1 MSFMSTSQNQWGHT
15 VHTHYWNKTSL
26 LIDST
31 CWVSQHADSGN
42 MLIPST
48 CGVNQH
54 DELSIMLSQSR
65 CWVNQHAESIDVES
79 INMLNQSTCALNQPV
94 DSIKISWLTVVG
106 RHNPPFSLQGQYHEI
121 FVPRVMHDSKTF
133 RPVIYMLNYSIFAMV
148 FNSRRYWRVQKT
160 SRRNI
165 WPTG

>member
-1 MSFMSTSQNQWGHT
+1 MSTSQNQWGHT

-121 FVPRVMHDSKTF
+121 FVPVLCMILKHLGLLFICWTTVFSLWSLIRGDIGECKKHRV
-133 RPVIYMLNYSIFAMV
+133 VIDANV
-148 FNSRRYWRVQKT
+148 
-160 SRRNI
+160 
-165 WPTG
+165 